1 LLYGSIGNRVR
12 SFPLCRGGGAE
23 KKADKGPHLLR
34 VTAMKA
40 PLVAL
45 QGCRR
50 ESRRL
55 PMTRVIPGPLS
66 AKELRFASFTPARF
80 GRGFT
85 DLAKLGD
92 VQ

>member
-1 LLYGSIGNRVR
+1 
-12 SFPLCRGGGAE
+12 
-23 KKADKGPHLLR
+23 
-34 VTAMKA
+34 
-40 PLVAL
+40 
-45 QGCRR
+45 
-50 ESRRL
+50 
-55 PMTRVIPGPLS
+55 MTRVIPGPLS